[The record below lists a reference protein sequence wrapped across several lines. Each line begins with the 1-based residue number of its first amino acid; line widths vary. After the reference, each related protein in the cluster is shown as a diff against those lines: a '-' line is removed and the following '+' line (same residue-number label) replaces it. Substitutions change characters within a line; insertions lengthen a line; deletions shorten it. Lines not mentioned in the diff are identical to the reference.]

1 MAVLNPPV
9 AVVTGSNRGLGL
21 ETGRQL
27 AQRGLT
33 VVLISRDP
41 AQGQRAADQLRA
53 QGLKVVSHPLEVTEP
68 ASVAAL
74 ADVLRQEFGQI
85 EVLINNAGVALEG
98 FNAEVTQR
106 TLAVNCFGV
115 ITVVD
120 HLLPLVSPNGRI
132 VTVSSGMGQVAG
144 LPPALQAE
152 FLDPTLTRARLIDLL
167 QRFVRDVE
175 AGQQTQHGWPSN
187 AYQISKV
194 GLNAFTRLLA
204 RELAPTAIRVNA
216 VCPGWVRTDM
226 GGSSAPRSVEEGARG
241 IVWAALLGEDGPSGG
256 FFRDGRPIPW

>member
-1 MAVLNPPV
+1 MTALTPPV
-9 AVVTGSNRGLGL
+9 AVITGGNRGLGL

-27 AQRGLT
+27 AQRGLS
-33 VVLISRDP
+33 VVLTSRDP
-41 AQGQRAADQLRA
+41 VQGQRAADRLRA
-53 QGLKVVSHPLEVTEP
+53 QGLTVISHPLEVTEP

-74 ADVLRQEFGQI
+74 ADTLRQEFGRI
-85 EVLINNAGVALEG
+85 EVLINNAGIALEG
-98 FNAEVTQR
+98 FNAEVARR

-120 HLLPLVSPNGRI
+120 HLLPLLSSHGRI
-132 VTVSSGMGQVAG
+132 VMVSSGMGQVAG

-152 FLDPTLTRARLIDLL
+152 FLDPTLTRTRLVNLL

-175 AGQQTQHGWPSN
+175 TGRYTQHGWPGN
-187 AYQISKV
+187 AYRISKV

-204 RELAPTAIRVNA
+204 GELASTAIRVNA
-216 VCPGWVRTDM
+216 VCPGWVRTEL
-226 GGSSAPRSVEEGARG
+226 GGRNAPRSVEEGARG

-256 FFRDGRPIPW
+256 FFRDGQPISW

>member
-1 MAVLNPPV
+1 MTALNPPV
-9 AVVTGSNRGLGL
+9 AVVTGGNRGLGL

-33 VVLISRDP
+33 VVLTSRNP
-41 AQGQRAADQLRA
+41 AQGQRAADRLRA
-53 QGLKVVSHPLEVTEP
+53 QGLTVVSYPLEVTAS

-74 ADVLRQEFGQI
+74 AATLRQEFGQI
-85 EVLINNAGVALEG
+85 EVLINNAGVALED
-98 FNAEVTQR
+98 FNAEVARR

-120 HLLPLVSPNGRI
+120 HLLPLLSPHGRI
-132 VTVSSGMGQVAG
+132 VMVSSGMGQVAG
-144 LPPALQAE
+144 LPPALQVQ
-152 FLDPTLTRARLIDLL
+152 FLDPTLTRARLMDLL
-167 QRFVRDVE
+167 QTFVRDVE
-175 AGQQTQHGWPSN
+175 SGQHIQHGWPSN
-187 AYQISKV
+187 AYRISKV

-226 GGSSAPRSVEEGARG
+226 GGRNAPRSVEEGVRG
-241 IVWAALLGEDGPSGG
+241 IVWAALLGEEGPSGG
-256 FFRDGRPIPW
+256 FFRDGRPISW